1 MLTTNM
7 RGSLKVWSVLALT
20 VSSGMSPVDTLAEPI
35 VEPTN
40 CGIFGE
46 GVLENGDYVIGD
58 IDGTANSG
66 FGSWFHELDTATFFF
81 LSPDTVSCRINGV
94 AIARSEGRV
103 SGAGGVTYT
112 LEVEDYALG
121 GATPS
126 QTLSASRDYSPSAWD
141 DGVLVVNGGQAAVT
155 IPATIEVT
163 SGGSGSQWVYVT
175 LDRTIE
181 GDQVTCRYRGNAE
194 GSGDPGDAYELA
206 RCTGEDDGTADV
218 EAGDVVHVSSL
229 TVHVQGG
236 CGSCGSTEVEVDIE
250 VANDVSDF
258 YVLIFED
265 AAGNPILDR
274 RGFFVSGGITVED
287 LD

>member
-1 MLTTNM
+1 MLTTNIC
-7 RGSLKVWSVLALT
+7 RSLKVWSVLALA
-20 VSSGMSPVDTLAEPI
+20 VSSGVSPVGALAEPV

-40 CGIFGE
+40 CATFGE
-46 GVLENGDYVIGD
+46 GVLENGDFVIGD
-58 IDGTANSG
+58 IAGTATSG
-66 FGSWFHELDTATFFF
+66 LGSWFHELEDGTFFW

-94 AIARSEGRV
+94 AIARSNGRV

-112 LEVEDYALG
+112 LEVEDYAVG
-121 GATPS
+121 GASTL
-126 QTLSASRDYSPSAWD
+126 QTLSASREYSPSAWD
-141 DGVLVVNGGQAAVT
+141 DGVLVVTGGEET
-155 IPATIEVT
+155 LIIPATIEVT

-194 GSGDPGDAYELA
+194 GPEDPGDAYELA
-206 RCTGEDDGTADV
+206 RCTGEDDGTAEV
-218 EAGDVVHVSSL
+218 EAGDVVRVSSL